1 MGKEPEGTEVSRRRG
16 VTCRAAFFFAVAAL
30 VLALAGCGKSG
41 QGAKTDPE
49 KAADV
54 EILNGLLAQELTLT
68 GAYGSGL
75 DRLRGPMLAAA
86 AEFRGQSQA
95 HVDALTKAIRG
106 LGGETE
112 AEPNET
118 EPPGPRSP
126 EEALTL
132 DYEAENRALALALEA
147 APRLRFE
154 APRTLAAA
162 LAASHAQHLAIL
174 RQGLGA
180 SPAASVP
187 QPFET
192 GEEPPPA
199 PSADGTQSG
208 DIDRFRAHRPPER
221 G

>member
-1 MGKEPEGTEVSRRRG
+1 MGKELKGTEVSRRRRG
-16 VTCRAAFFFAVAAL
+16 VVSRVVFFFAATAL

-54 EILNGLLAQELTLT
+54 EILNGLLAQELTLAA
-68 GAYGSGL
+68 AYGRGL
-75 DRLRGPMLAAA
+75 GRLRGPMLAAA

-95 HVDALTKAIRG
+95 HADALTKAIRG

-112 AEPNET
+112 AEAE
-118 EPPGPRSP
+118 EAEAPGPRSRR
-126 EEALTL
+126 EALTL
-132 DYEAENRALALALEA
+132 GYEAENRALALALEA
-147 APRLRFE
+147 APRLRFD

-187 QPFET
+187 EPFET
-192 GEEPPPA
+192 GEEPPP
-199 PSADGTQSG
+199 PL
-208 DIDRFRAHRPPER
+208 ER

>member
-1 MGKEPEGTEVSRRRG
+1 MGKELMGTEVSSRRRG
-16 VTCRAAFFFAVAAL
+16 LVGRVAFFFAVTAL

-54 EILNGLLAQELTLT
+54 ETLNTLLAQELILA
-68 GAYGSGL
+68 GVYRRGL
-75 DRLRGPMLAAA
+75 GHLRGPMLAAA

-95 HVDALTKAIRG
+95 HADALTKAIRG
-106 LGGETE
+106 LGGETD
-112 AEPNET
+112 AETDET
-118 EPPGPRSP
+118 ESPGPQSR

-132 DYEAENRALALALEA
+132 GYEGENWALALALEA
-147 APRLRFE
+147 APRLQFD

-180 SPAASVP
+180 SPAASAP
-187 QPFET
+187 EPFET

-199 PSADGTQSG
+199 VPAE
-208 DIDRFRAHRPPER
+208 RPETSK
-221 G
+221 

>member
-1 MGKEPEGTEVSRRRG
+1 MGTELRGTQGTGRRG
-16 VTCRAAFFFAVAAL
+16 IDCRVACFFAATAL

-54 EILNGLLAQELTLT
+54 AILNGLLAQELTLA
-68 GAYGSGL
+68 GAYGRGL
-75 DRLRGPMLAAA
+75 GRLHGPMLAAA

-95 HVDALTKAIRG
+95 HANALTKAIRG

-112 AEPNET
+112 AEAAGT
-118 EPPGPRSP
+118 EAPGPRSR
-126 EEALTL
+126 EEALRL
-132 DYEAENRALALALEA
+132 DYEEENRALALALEA
-147 APRLRFE
+147 APRLQFE

-162 LAASHAQHLAIL
+162 LAASHAQHLVVL

-187 QPFET
+187 EPFET
-192 GEEPPPA
+192 GEEPPPGS
-199 PSADGTQSG
+199 SADGPGASK
-208 DIDRFRAHRPPER
+208 
-221 G
+221 

>member
-1 MGKEPEGTEVSRRRG
+1 MGTEPKGTEVSRRRRG
-16 VTCRAAFFFAVAAL
+16 VTGRVAFFFAAAAL
-30 VLALAGCGKSG
+30 VGLALAGCGKSG
-41 QGAKTDPE
+41 QGAKTDSE
-49 KAADV
+49 KASDV
-54 EILNGLLAQELTLT
+54 AILNGLLAQELTLAGT
-68 GAYGSGL
+68 YGRGF

-86 AEFRGQSQA
+86 AEFRGQSQVHA
-95 HVDALTKAIRG
+95 DALTKAIRG

-112 AEPNET
+112 AEAAEI
-118 EPPGPRSP
+118 EPPAPRSR

-147 APRLRFE
+147 APRLEFD
-154 APRTLAAA
+154 APQTLAAS
-162 LAASHAQHLAIL
+162 LAAGHAQHLAIL

-187 QPFET
+187 EPFEA

-199 PSADGTQSG
+199 P
-208 DIDRFRAHRPPER
+208 ER

>member
-1 MGKEPEGTEVSRRRG
+1 MGKELKGTEVSRRRRG
-16 VTCRAAFFFAVAAL
+16 VVSRVAFFFAATAL

-54 EILNGLLAQELTLT
+54 EILNGLLAQELTLA
-68 GAYGSGL
+68 GAYGRGL

-95 HVDALTKAIRG
+95 HADALTKAIRG
-106 LGGETE
+106 LGGETDAEAGE
-112 AEPNET
+112 AEA
-118 EPPGPRSP
+118 PGPRSA

-132 DYEAENRALALALEA
+132 GYEAENRALALALEA
-147 APRLRFE
+147 TPRLQFD

-187 QPFET
+187 EPFET

-199 PSADGTQSG
+199 Q
-208 DIDRFRAHRPPER
+208 ER

>member
-1 MGKEPEGTEVSRRRG
+1 MGAKPKGTEVSGRRG
-16 VTCRAAFFFAVAAL
+16 VDCRVAFFFAATAL

-54 EILNGLLAQELTLT
+54 EILNGLLAQELTLV

-86 AEFRGQSQA
+86 AGFRGQSQA
-95 HVDALTKAIRG
+95 HANALTKAIRG

-112 AEPNET
+112 AEAAEA
-118 EPPGPRSP
+118 EAPGPRSR

-132 DYEAENRALALALEA
+132 GYEAENRALALALEA
-147 APRLRFE
+147 APRLQFD

-162 LAASHAQHLAIL
+162 LAASHAQHLAVL

-187 QPFET
+187 EPFET

-199 PSADGTQSG
+199 NPADGPKTSQ
-208 DIDRFRAHRPPER
+208 
-221 G
+221 